1 MVFFKVLKGSLAFVQ
16 HSLDVLYRA
25 LGLQVTRT
33 RYAPWSLVWE
43 EFQSWEWT
51 RPRARW
57 A

>member
-1 MVFFKVLKGSLAFVQ
+1 MDFFKVLKGSLALVQ